1 MGETRNL
8 EDMSGCLCQSN
19 SKEYGPVI
27 IIMLS
32 PERVTSYLKVER
44 SVGEHQELGGHVR
57 MPVPEQLTTPTKHQ
71 LVLEAVWRQSV
82 QNSVFLRF
90 ATTCTTP
97 PS

>member
-1 MGETRNL
+1 M
-8 EDMSGCLCQSN
+8 
-19 SKEYGPVI
+19 I

-90 ATTCTTP
+90 ATTWYNPTLMTTYFQIN
-97 PS
+97 

>member
-1 MGETRNL
+1 M
-8 EDMSGCLCQSN
+8 
-19 SKEYGPVI
+19 PV
-27 IIMLS
+27 
-32 PERVTSYLKVER
+32 PEQLQGVWASDHHHAECVLRVTSYLKVNR
-44 SVGEHQELGGHVR
+44 SMGEHQKLGGHVR